1 MKKVILGFALAAV
14 LAVGAVMAA
23 PALQA
28 QARERVAQMLWS
40 DGPSKMHQTCQMLW
54 SD

>member
-1 MKKVILGFALAAV
+1 MKKVIFGIALAAV
-14 LAVGAVMAA
+14 LAVGALASA
-23 PALQA
+23 PVLQA

-40 DGPSKMHQTCQMLW
+40 DGPSRMHQTCQMLW